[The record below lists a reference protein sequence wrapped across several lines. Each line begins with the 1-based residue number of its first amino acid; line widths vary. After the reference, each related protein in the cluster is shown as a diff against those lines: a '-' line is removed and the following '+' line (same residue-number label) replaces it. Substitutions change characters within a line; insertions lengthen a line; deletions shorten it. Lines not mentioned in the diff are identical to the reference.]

1 MTSFGWTEWL
11 SMMGSFAIVLALLI
25 ATLIAIK
32 KMAPKMGI
40 SGTKRLQLIE
50 VQNLGG
56 RQKLMLVKVNNEQ
69 VLIGLSGQNMTKLG
83 TFPFEDEKHLEV
95 CEAST
100 GAKIETLE
108 TSVQGTFKNILA
120 RSLKK

>member
-1 MTSFGWTEWL
+1 
-11 SMMGSFAIVLALLI
+11 MG
-25 ATLIAIK
+25 
-32 KMAPKMGI
+32 M

-83 TFPFEDEKHLEV
+83 TFPFEEQKLSEV
-95 CEAST
+95 CEGPI
-100 GAKIETLE
+100 GAEIETLE

-120 RSLKK
+120 RVLKK

>member
-83 TFPFEDEKHLEV
+83 TFPFEEEMHLEG
-95 CEAST
+95 SI
-100 GAKIETLE
+100 GAEIETLE
-108 TSVQGTFKNILA
+108 ASTQGTFKNILA
-120 RSLKK
+120 RVLKK